1 MLLFILFCTCVLRFC
16 TGSSELPLTCTTNN
30 VLKIDASSGTLLS
43 SDVDRTGCGSIAKP
57 WTLQGSQGQRIRIS
71 MTDFAWGSNSAGQ
84 CTVYGYVS
92 EADTGMNHTICGGLA
107 REREIYTS
115 NSNTVQLQIGPMG
128 AGEDNAHFMIL
139 YQGK

>member
-1 MLLFILFCTCVLRFC
+1 
-16 TGSSELPLTCTTNN
+16 
-30 VLKIDASSGTLLS
+30 
-43 SDVDRTGCGSIAKP
+43 
-57 WTLQGSQGQRIRIS
+57 

-115 NSNTVQLQIGPMG
+115 NSNTVQLQIRPREARG
-128 AGEDNAHFMIL
+128 DNAHFL
-139 YQGK
+139 LSYEGDSNK